1 MEVALDLGNGQRLDS
16 FQVRARKSLHTL
28 EGPIRRNVDV
38 KGDCA
43 EAEEGKESGRE
54 RVYQLRENIH
64 HRAQNV
70 GGNMNVKAG
79 SGEISEM
86 RNMLLESGGKAVL
99 E

>member
-1 MEVALDLGNGQRLDS
+1 M
-16 FQVRARKSLHTL
+16 
-28 EGPIRRNVDV
+28 DV

-43 EAEEGKESGRE
+43 EAEEEKESCRE
-54 RVYQLRENIH
+54 RVYQLRENIDH
-64 HRAQNV
+64 HAQNV
-70 GGNMNVKAG
+70 GRNVNVKAG